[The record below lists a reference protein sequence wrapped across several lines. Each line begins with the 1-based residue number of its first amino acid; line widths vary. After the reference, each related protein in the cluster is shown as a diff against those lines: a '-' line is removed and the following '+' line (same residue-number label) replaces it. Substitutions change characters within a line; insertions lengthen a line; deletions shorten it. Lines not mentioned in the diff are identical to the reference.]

1 MTDLSSTSRWLQQL
15 HQVLLRI
22 RLPARD
28 IVLADQVLL
37 VDFAFLESQT
47 LTAEVRRRTRE
58 TACFARTRR
67 FAIGYRRPGELHPI
81 ERQGLERFAKA
92 LVRIEDRIPADFEG
106 VGGFFVTSPTA
117 RQRFLRLFPF
127 CTVEGSS
134 AGTERIVEVM
144 VRATSRCNQKCPF
157 CTAPE
162 HGTPSPTVMMALLRA
177 LPEAFPGAMVSLS
190 GGEPTLRP
198 SFLDEVAL
206 ALSLAGIGQVQVQTN
221 AVRFAEKIDPA
232 MLAPDDRLSFFVSLH
247 ALEEGIYDRCTG
259 TQGQLPL
266 AVSGLQRLIR
276 AGHRVTI
283 NCVVSSENFDHL
295 VDYVR
300 QLPQLV
306 RDGSKVDLHFSTL
319 ICPESKPGAEAFLV
333 PYPSVASRLRGVVGE
348 AERTGIRVQSL
359 RASTHASMPACM
371 LEADERNRD
380 PHRADILPHETGLL
394 EEGRA
399 WVKPVTCVECVEFRH
414 CLGVPRPYALR
425 FGLGDL
431 RPLREE

>member
-1 MTDLSSTSRWLQQL
+1 MTDLASTSRWLQQL

-37 VDFAFLESQT
+37 VDFAFLENQT
-47 LTAEVRRRTRE
+47 LTAEVRRRTQE
-58 TACFARTRR
+58 TACFAETRR
-67 FAIGYRRPGELHPI
+67 FTIGYRRAGELDPI
-81 ERQGLERFAKA
+81 ERHGLERFAKA
-92 LVRIEDRIPADFEG
+92 LLRIEDRIPAGLEG
-106 VGGFFVTSPTA
+106 VGGFFVTSPTGQ
-117 RQRFLRLFPF
+117 QRFLRLFPF

-134 AGTERIVEVM
+134 AGDEHIVEVM

-198 SFLDEVAL
+198 GFLDEVAL
-206 ALSLAGIGQVQVQTN
+206 AISLEGIGQVQVQTN
-221 AVRFAEKIDPA
+221 AIRFAEKIDPA
-232 MLAPDDRLSFFVSLH
+232 VLVLDERLSFFVSLH

-266 AVSGLQRLIR
+266 AVRGLQRLIHT
-276 AGHRVTI
+276 GHRVTI

-300 QLPQLV
+300 QLPQIV
-306 RDGSKVDLHFSTL
+306 HDWSKVDLHFSTL

-333 PYPSVASRLRGVVGE
+333 PYPSVARRLREVVGA
-348 AERTGIRVQSL
+348 AERAGIRVQSL

-371 LEADERNRD
+371 LEPEERNRD

-399 WVKPVTCVECVEFRH
+399 WVKPSTCAACVEFSH

-425 FGLGDL
+425 FGLGEL
-431 RPLREE
+431 HPVRKT